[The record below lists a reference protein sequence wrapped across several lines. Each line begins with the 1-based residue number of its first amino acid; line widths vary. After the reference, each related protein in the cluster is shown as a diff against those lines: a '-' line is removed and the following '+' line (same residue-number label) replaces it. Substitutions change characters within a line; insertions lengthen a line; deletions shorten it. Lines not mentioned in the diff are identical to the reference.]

1 MLIRLNKYL
10 AQLGVASRRKADELI
25 ASGRIKVNGQVINQ
39 LGEKI
44 NPQHDQV
51 SLDGQI
57 LTPSIKLIYIM
68 LNKPPGVVST
78 TSDEFKRQT
87 VLDLVKVQTRLFP
100 VGRLDQDSTGL
111 ILLTN
116 DGELTQR
123 LTHPKFEINKTYQ
136 VAVQGIISPDQI
148 KRLEEGVLLKEGK
161 TSPSRVEVLKTEG
174 NRTYLEITIHEG
186 RNRQIRRMCGSLD
199 LEVINLKRVSM
210 GPLTLG
216 NLPEG
221 SWRVLTQSE
230 IDQLKMLGRGSQQS

>member
-1 MLIRLNKYL
+1 MRLNKYL

-25 ASGRIKVNGQVINQ
+25 ANGRIQINGQVMTR

-44 NPQHDQV
+44 DPKTDQI
-51 SLDGQI
+51 SLDDKL
-57 LTPSIKLIYIM
+57 LTSSTKLLYFI
-68 LNKPPGVVST
+68 LNKPQGVVST
-78 TSDEFKRQT
+78 TADEFKRST

-148 KRLEEGVLLKEGK
+148 KHLEDGVFLKEGK

-174 NRTYLEITIHEG
+174 NRTYLEISIHEG
-186 RNRQIRRMCGSLD
+186 RNRQIRRMCGGLD

-221 SWRVLTQSE
+221 SWRPLTQTE
-230 IDQLKMLGRGSQQS
+230 IDQLKGVR